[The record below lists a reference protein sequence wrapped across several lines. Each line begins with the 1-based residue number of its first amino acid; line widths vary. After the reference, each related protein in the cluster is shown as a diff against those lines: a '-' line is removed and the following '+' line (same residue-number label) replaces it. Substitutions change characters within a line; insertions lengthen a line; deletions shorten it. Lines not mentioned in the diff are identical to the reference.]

1 MQISD
6 NCDTCLENKKIY
18 EYIIS
23 HRSERTSG
31 VLDFIHIDLCDPIR
45 SSLGGA
51 CTLSHSST
59 ITIDNVKYTS
69 WKIRAKLDNCQGRKI
84 RRIQKSCRNSNGT

>member
-1 MQISD
+1 MSKEEKAIGLKFNNVNISD

-23 HRSERTSG
+23 HRSERTTD
-31 VLDFIHIDLCDPIR
+31 VLDIIHIDLCDPMR
-45 SSLGGA
+45 SSLEGA
-51 CTLSHSST
+51 LSYSST

-69 WKIRAKLDNCQGRKI
+69 
-84 RRIQKSCRNSNGT
+84 